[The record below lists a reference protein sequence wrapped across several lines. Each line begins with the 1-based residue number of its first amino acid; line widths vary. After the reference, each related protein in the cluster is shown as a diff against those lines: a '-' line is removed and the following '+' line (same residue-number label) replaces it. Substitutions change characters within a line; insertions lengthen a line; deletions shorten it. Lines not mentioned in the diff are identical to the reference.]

1 MIALKR
7 NSGNKFEPAEYRLV
21 NKDGIEL
28 FKENS
33 SAVQEIGLNYMYTE
47 SSGKKWSSYFS
58 YFNHEA
64 GVVVCFDSSG
74 RIIISDDN
82 PDAVESIEGLV
93 GKLERIS

>member
-33 SAVQEIGLNYMYTE
+33 SAVQEKN
-47 SSGKKWSSYFS
+47 
-58 YFNHEA
+58 
-64 GVVVCFDSSG
+64 GVRTFRTLIMKQELLFVL
-74 RIIISDDN
+74 I
-82 PDAVESIEGLV
+82 PQAE
-93 GKLERIS
+93 